1 MIYENTFFFDLYP
14 CALTH
19 TFFTRVDLL
28 LTVTLHPKIFNTRL
42 FHYLRHGNK
51 IIHMYRSKLYV
62 ITNY

>member
-28 LTVTLHPKIFNTRL
+28 LTVTLHLKIFNTRL

-51 IIHMYRSKLYV
+51 IIHMY
-62 ITNY
+62 

>member
-1 MIYENTFFFDLYP
+1 MIYENTFFLIFIR
-14 CALTH
+14 

-51 IIHMYRSKLYV
+51 IIHMY
-62 ITNY
+62 

>member
-1 MIYENTFFFDLYP
+1 MIYENTFFLIFIR
-14 CALTH
+14 ARQH

-51 IIHMYRSKLYV
+51 IIHMY
-62 ITNY
+62 